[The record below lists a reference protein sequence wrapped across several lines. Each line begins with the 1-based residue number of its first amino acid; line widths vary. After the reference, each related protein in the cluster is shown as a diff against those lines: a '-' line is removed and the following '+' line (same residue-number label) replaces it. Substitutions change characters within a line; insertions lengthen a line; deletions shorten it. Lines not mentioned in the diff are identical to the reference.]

1 MCSLG
6 MRKYCFVSVLIIFIF
21 SIIFPIAV
29 QGGTTKVNLDTIEP
43 QKLTLT
49 VGKSIIIGSSEAV
62 KRVSLGSQEIVDAI
76 VLTPRQISV
85 IGKAPG
91 VTNLTIWGPDEK
103 VSAILDIQVS
113 PDVLRLREMVQ
124 RIFPEENNLRIDATH
139 DSLTLSGAVS
149 STSSLSQVLSLAQS
163 YLPKG
168 GKVINLLEVAG
179 VHQVM
184 LEVRVAEMSRSL
196 QKRLGFNWTYLSGSG
211 KNLGLSLLNKL
222 TSLPTGTGGFPANPL
237 VVSDKVTGIFR
248 FTSHD
253 TSWTLFI
260 DALKEEGLL
269 KVLAEPTLIT
279 LSGATAHFLAGGEF
293 PIPVPQASGVST
305 TITVEYKPFGVGLNF
320 TPTVLNNK
328 KINMQVTPEVSE
340 LDFSNAIQ
348 IQGFTI
354 PAVTTR
360 RVSTVIELAD
370 GQSFAIAG
378 LLRDGIREIIDK
390 FPLIGDIP
398 ILGALFRSSNFQ
410 KNETELI
417 VIVTPH
423 LVKPLDMVK
432 QTLPT
437 DQFIE
442 PDDFEFYLLGHPE
455 GQKKPKP
462 SPEGFQGQSSK
473 LEGDFG
479 HILPK

>member
-1 MCSLG
+1 MYSLL
-6 MRKYCFVSVLIIFIF
+6 MRKHCFLKVLIIFIF
-21 SIIFPIAV
+21 SIVFPVGA
-29 QGGTTKVNLDTIEP
+29 QGGATKINLDTMDP
-43 QKLTLT
+43 QKLALT
-49 VGKSIIIGSSEAV
+49 VGKSVIIGSSEPV

-85 IGKAPG
+85 IGKTPG
-91 VTNLTIWGPDEK
+91 VTNLTIWGSDDK
-103 VSAILDIQVS
+103 VSAIMDIQVS
-113 PDVLRLREMVQ
+113 PDALRLREMVQ
-124 RIFPEENNLRIDATH
+124 RLFPEEKDLRIDATH
-139 DSLTLSGAVS
+139 DSLTLSGTVS
-149 STSSLSQVLSLAQS
+149 SASSLSQVLSLAQS
-163 YLPKG
+163 YLPKA

-196 QKRLGFNWTYLSGSG
+196 QRRLGFNWTYVSSSG
-211 KNLGLSLLNKL
+211 KNIGLSLLNKL
-222 TSLPTGTGGFPANPL
+222 TALPSGGFPANPL

-248 FTSHD
+248 FMSHD

-260 DALKEEGLL
+260 DALKEDGLL
-269 KVLAEPTLIT
+269 KVLAEPNLIT
-279 LSGATAHFLAGGEF
+279 LSGKTAHFLAGGEF

-328 KINMQVTPEVSE
+328 KINMEVAPEVSE

-360 RVSTVIELAD
+360 RVSTAIELAD

-378 LLRDGIREIIDK
+378 LLRDGVREIIGK
-390 FPLIGDIP
+390 WPLIGDIP
-398 ILGALFRSSNFQ
+398 VLGTLFRSSNFQ

-423 LVKPLDMVK
+423 LVRPLDTAK
-432 QTLPT
+432 STLPT
-437 DQFIE
+437 DQYIE

-455 GQKKPKP
+455 GQEKPKP
-462 SPEGFQGQSSK
+462 SPGGVQGRSSK

>member
-49 VGKSIIIGSSEAV
+49 VGKSIIIGSSEPV

-103 VSAILDIQVS
+103 VSALLDIQVS

-124 RIFPEENNLRIDATH
+124 RIFPEENNLRIDTTH
-139 DSLTLSGAVS
+139 DSLTLSGTVS

-196 QKRLGFNWTYLSGSG
+196 QKRLGFNWQYISSGG
-211 KNLGLSLLNKL
+211 KNLGLSLLNNLIK
-222 TSLPTGTGGFPANPL
+222 SSTGVGSSL
-237 VVSDKVTGIFR
+237 VVSDRITGIFR
-248 FTSHD
+248 FVSHD
-253 TSWTLFI
+253 TTWTMFV

-279 LSGATAHFLAGGEF
+279 LSGKTASFLAGGEF

-328 KINMQVTPEVSE
+328 KINMQVTPEVSD

-360 RVSTVIELAD
+360 RVSTAIELAD

-378 LLRDGIREIIDK
+378 LLRDGVREIIGK
-390 FPLIGDIP
+390 YPLLGDIP
-398 ILGALFRSSNFQ
+398 VLGSLFRSSNFQ

-423 LVKPLDMVK
+423 LVKPLDMAK

-437 DQFIE
+437 DQYIE

-455 GQKKPKP
+455 GREKPKP
-462 SPEGFQGQSSK
+462 SPGGFQGRSSK